1 MGSAYAS
8 LSRVRA
14 CLAAA
19 VLLPGIAALAPA
31 ALAESRVAAIDT
43 GEPRDAQPHG
53 PLDALWPAAHAR
65 GISRS
70 VFDRYTA
77 DFVLDPEVVRL
88 ATSQPEH
95 VKPPGAYI
103 SDLVTPE
110 RVEIGRTL
118 AAKHAS
124 TLAAIEAAY
133 GVDRHVLLAIWGVES
148 AYGTT
153 MGSRSVVRSLAT
165 LAVTDQRRAPFWR
178 SELIAAL
185 RILQDGQT
193 SPEAFIGSW
202 AGATGHTQFIPSAYA
217 AHAVDFDKDGRRD
230 IWGTVADALASTA
243 NYLRTSGWSAN
254 APWGFEVTLP
264 PGFDYSWS
272 APGRPQTLSQ
282 WLAAGVRIPAGPANL
297 QLGLPLQLV
306 LPAGA
311 QGPAF
316 LVTKNFRAILRYNNA
331 TAYALAVGHLANRI
345 AGGAPL
351 TAAWPAGDKPLGR
364 GEREELQRLLAERG
378 HDTGGFDGI
387 MGDQTRAAIRSTQR
401 SLKLAEDGHPNFEL
415 LLRLRADPL
424 P

>member
-1 MGSAYAS
+1 MGSAYVS
-8 LSRVRA
+8 VGGVRA
-14 CLAAA
+14 CLAA
-19 VLLPGIAALAPA
+19 VLLLQSAAAMTPA
-31 ALAESRVAAIDT
+31 ALADSRVAAISTED
-43 GEPRDAQPHG
+43 PRAPPHAS
-53 PLDALWPAAHAR
+53 LDALWPAAHAR
-65 GISRS
+65 GISRA

-95 VKPPGAYI
+95 VKPPGAYLA
-103 SDLVTPE
+103 DLVTPE

-118 AAKHAS
+118 AAKHAA
-124 TLAAIEAAY
+124 TLAAIESAY
-133 GVDRHVLLAIWGVES
+133 GVDRHILLAIWGIES
-148 AYGTT
+148 AYGTA

-165 LAVTDQRRAPFWR
+165 LAITDARRSPFWR
-178 SELIAAL
+178 NELIAAL

-193 SPEAFIGSW
+193 APESFVGSW
-202 AGATGHTQFIPSAYA
+202 AGATGHTQFIPSTYA

-243 NYLRTSGWSAN
+243 NYLRTSGWSAG

-264 PGFDYSWS
+264 PGFDFAWS

-282 WLAAGVRIPAGPANL
+282 WLAAGVRLPAGPANL

-311 QGPAF
+311 NGPAF
-316 LVTKNFRAILRYNNA
+316 LVSKNFRAILRYNNA
-331 TAYALAVGHLANRI
+331 MAYGLAVGHLADRI
-345 AGGAPL
+345 AGGSPL

-364 GEREELQRLLAERG
+364 IEREELQRLLAERG

-401 SLKLAEDGHPNFEL
+401 TLNLAQDGHPSFEL
-415 LLRLRADPL
+415 LQKLRADPL

>member
-1 MGSAYAS
+1 VGSAYAS
-8 LSRVRA
+8 VSRVRA
-14 CLAAA
+14 YLATA
-19 VLLPGIAALAPA
+19 VLLSGASIIAPPLLAD
-31 ALAESRVAAIDT
+31 SRVAAISNE
-43 GEPRDAQPHG
+43 EPRNEPQG
-53 PLDALWPAAHAR
+53 PLDALWPATHAK
-65 GISRS
+65 GISRA

-95 VKPPGAYI
+95 VKPPGAYV

-118 AAKHAS
+118 AAKHAR

-133 GVDRHVLLAIWGVES
+133 GVDRHILLAIWGVES

-165 LAVTDQRRAPFWR
+165 LAVADQRRAPFWR

-193 SPEAFIGSW
+193 APETFVGSW
-202 AGATGHTQFIPSAYA
+202 AGATGHTQFIPTAYA

-243 NYLRTSGWSAN
+243 NYLRTSGWA
-254 APWGFEVTLP
+254 AGMPWGLEVTLP

-272 APGRPQTLSQ
+272 APGRPQALSQ

-378 HDTGGFDGI
+378 HDTGGLDGI
-387 MGDQTRAAIRSTQR
+387 MGDQTRTAIRATQR
-401 SLKLAEDGHPNFEL
+401 SLKLAEDGHPSLDL
-415 LLRLRADPL
+415 LQRLRADPV

>member
-1 MGSAYAS
+1 VGSAYAS
-8 LSRVRA
+8 VSRVRV
-14 CLAAA
+14 CFAAA
-19 VLLPGIAALAPA
+19 VLLSGAVTIAPA
-31 ALAESRVAAIDT
+31 ALADSKVAAISTEDPRT
-43 GEPRDAQPHG
+43 EPQG

-65 GISRS
+65 GISRT

-77 DFVLDPEVVRL
+77 DFILDPEVVRL

-95 VKPPGAYI
+95 IKPPGAYI
-103 SDLVTPE
+103 SDLVTPQ

-124 TLAAIEAAY
+124 TLAAIEQAY

-165 LAVTDQRRAPFWR
+165 LALADERRAPFWR

-193 SPEAFIGSW
+193 SPEAFVGSW

-243 NYLRTSGWSAN
+243 NYLRASGWAAN
-254 APWGFEVTLP
+254 APWGIEVTLP

-297 QLGLPLQLV
+297 QLGLSLQLV

-316 LVTKNFRAILRYNNA
+316 LVTRNFRAILRYNNA
-331 TAYALAVGHLANRI
+331 TAYALAVGHLADRI
-345 AGGAPL
+345 AGKAPL
-351 TAAWPAGDKPLGR
+351 TAAWPVGDKPLAR

-378 HDTGGFDGI
+378 HATGGF
-387 MGDQTRAAIRSTQR
+387 GDQTRAAIRSTQR
-401 SLKLAEDGHPNFEL
+401 SLKLAEDGHPSFDL
-415 LLRLRADPL
+415 LQRLRADPL